1 MLMQR
6 APWTKH
12 SVSMPQPLVIRSI
25 SPRLS
30 SRARMTRA
38 KPSSAIFSAP
48 SRVWTLIWVEA
59 WRGSWGAMRRQSSA
73 AAISWQMTASAPLA
87 ATARTAAARASSSPA

>member
-1 MLMQR
+1 MLMHS

-12 SVSMPQPLVIRSI
+12 SVSMPQPRVIAAI
-25 SPRLS
+25 SSRLS

-38 KPSSAIFSAP
+38 KPRSAISSAP

-59 WRGSWGAMRRQSSA
+59 WRGRPGAICRHSSA
-73 AAISWQMTASAPLA
+73 TAMSWQMTASAPLA
-87 ATARTAAARASSSPA
+87 ATARTAPARASSSPA

>member
-1 MLMQR
+1 MLMHS

-12 SVSMPQPLVIRSI
+12 SVSMPQPAAMVLI
-25 SPRLS
+25 SSRLS

-38 KPSSAIFSAP
+38 NPSSAISSAP

-59 WRGSWGAMRRQSSA
+59 CRGSAGAICRQSSA
-73 AAISWQMTASAPLA
+73 AAMSWQMTASAPLA
-87 ATARTAAARASSSPA
+87 ATARTASARAASSPA

>member
-1 MLMQR
+1 MLMHR

-12 SVSMPQPLVIRSI
+12 SVSMPQPLAIVSI
-25 SPRLS
+25 SARLS
-30 SRARMTRA
+30 SRARITRA
-38 KPSSAIFSAP
+38 KPSSAISSAP

-59 WRGSWGAMRRQSSA
+59 WRGSSGAMRRHRPA
-73 AAISWQMTASAPLA
+73 VAMSWQMTASAPLA